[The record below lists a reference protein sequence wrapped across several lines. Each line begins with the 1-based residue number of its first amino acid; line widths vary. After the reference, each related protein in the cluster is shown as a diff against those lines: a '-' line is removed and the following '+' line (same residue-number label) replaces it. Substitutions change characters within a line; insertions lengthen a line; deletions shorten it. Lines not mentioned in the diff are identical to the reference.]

1 MAHTGVGRLARTEHG
16 QAWLERLPR
25 LRDECVE
32 QWSLEVGQPF
42 ASANASLA
50 LPARLPDGTEAV
62 LKIGFPH
69 RESEHEGDALELW
82 DGDGAVRL
90 IARDHER
97 DALLIERCV
106 PGRHLS
112 EAGAEVGLDVIV
124 DLLPRLWKP
133 ATEPFRSLA
142 EEAAWWRDYLP
153 GQWERHG
160 RPYEQRLLEVALDA
174 LDELPSTQGEQVL
187 LHQDLHGDNVLS
199 ATREPW
205 LAIDPKPLVGE
216 REFGVAP
223 VVRSYEFGHGRE
235 FVLQRFERLT
245 SELGL
250 DADRARGWTIA
261 QTLSWAGGK
270 SAPPRRHVETA
281 RWLLKA

>member
-1 MAHTGVGRLARTEHG
+1 MKGALDRLARTKEG
-16 QAWLERLPR
+16 RTWLERLPR

-32 QWSLEVGQPF
+32 QWSLVVGEPF
-42 ASANASLA
+42 DYANASLA
-50 LPARLPDGTEAV
+50 LPATLPDGAEAV

-69 RESEHEGDALELW
+69 RESEHEGDALALW
-82 DGDGAVRL
+82 DGEGAVRL
-90 IARDHER
+90 LARDRER

-112 EAGAEVGLDVIV
+112 ESGPDMGLDVIV

-133 ATEPFRSLA
+133 AAEPFRSLA
-142 EEAAWWRDYLP
+142 EEAMWWRRYLP
-153 GQWERHG
+153 GQWERQG
-160 RPYEQRLLEVALDA
+160 QPYERSLLDVGLAA

-216 REFGVAP
+216 REFGIAP
-223 VVRSYEFGHGRE
+223 VVRSYEFGHSRE
-235 FVLQRFERLT
+235 SVLLRFERLT
-245 SELGL
+245 AELGL
-250 DADRARGWTIA
+250 NTERARGWAIA
-261 QTLSWAGGK
+261 QTLAWAGGK

-281 RWLLKA
+281 RWLLEA